1 MIKMKDSGIPWIGQ
15 IPEDW
20 EVAKLKNF
28 TKFYSGGTPNVSNQF
43 NYNDNGVSFV
53 TIKDMSNN
61 YLINKTEKHITKLG
75 IKEKN
80 LKILDKG
87 TVLYSIYATVGEIS
101 ELNINA
107 TINQAILALTNLKNI
122 NKTFLKY
129 NLLSMKDFVISL
141 SNGNTQFNLNTEIV
155 KNFYLTTP
163 SFELQQKIVEI
174 LDKKCG
180 QIDELVRIE
189 ENEIEKLK
197 EYKTSLITKVVTK
210 GLDPNVKMKDSG
222 IPWIGQIPESW
233 ITIKIKFTSWLKGR
247 IGWDGLKSSEF
258 KEDGPFLITGTDFN
272 NGNIKWDT
280 CAHITEERFME
291 DELLHVKEGDL
302 LITKDGTIGKL
313 AIVKNCPEKV
323 SLNSGV
329 MIIRNN
335 SNWKYDN
342 KYLYYILLSNQF
354 YLWYEKSQNGNST
367 IKHLYQ
373 EQFYNF
379 EFSYPNILYQKRIV
393 AYLDNKCE
401 EIDNLIK
408 IKQEKIEKLKEYKKS
423 LIYQYVT
430 GKKEVV

>member
-80 LKILDKG
+80 LKILNKG

-180 QIDELVRIE
+180 QIDKLVRIE

-210 GLDPNVKMKDSG
+210 GLDPNAKMKDSD
-222 IPWIGQIPESW
+222 IPWIGQIPYDWEVKRLKY
-233 ITIKIKFTSWLKGR
+233 IADIFLKG
-247 IGWDGLKSSEF
+247 
-258 KEDGPFLITGTDFN
+258 
-272 NGNIKWDT
+272 NG
-280 CAHITEERFME
+280 
-291 DELLHVKEGDL
+291 
-302 LITKDGTIGKL
+302 ITKDDVVGEGNTPCVRYGDIYTTYEFKFNECKTRTNKEKFSNLQYFTHGDILFKKTGELVEEIGKSVVYMGNKECL
-313 AIVKNCPEKV
+313 AGGDVVIMKHSQEPVFLGYALESSYVREQKSFGKLKLKVVHISIQDISNLYVALPTKNEQV
-323 SLNSGV
+323 
-329 MIIRNN
+329 IIG
-335 SNWKYDN
+335 
-342 KYLYYILLSNQF
+342 KYLD
-354 YLWYEKSQNGNST
+354 E
-367 IKHLYQ
+367 
-373 EQFYNF
+373 
-379 EFSYPNILYQKRIV
+379 
-393 AYLDNKCE
+393 KCE

-430 GKKEVV
+430 GKKEV

>member
-222 IPWIGQIPESW
+222 IPWIGQIPEDW
-233 ITIKIKFTSWLKGR
+233 KVVRLKNIAKCYG
-247 IGWDGLKSSEF
+247 GLTYSPDDINEKGILVLRSSNIQNGKLSFNDNVYVKVNNFMPVE
-258 KEDGPFLITGTDFN
+258 KNDILICSR
-272 NGNIKWDT
+272 NGS
-280 CAHITEERFME
+280 R
-291 DELLHVKEGDL
+291 EL
-302 LITKDGTIGKL
+302 IGKN
-313 AIVKNCPEKV
+313 AIITTDIKATF
-323 SLNSGV
+323 GAFM
-329 MIIRNN
+329 MIIRTSQNAKYLHKILN
-335 SNWKYDN
+335 SNIFN
-342 KYLYYILLSNQF
+342 YYISSFLT
-354 YLWYEKSQNGNST
+354 ST
-367 IKHLYQ
+367 INQLTKNNLDNIK
-373 EQFYNF
+373 FP
-379 EFSYPNILYQKRIV
+379 FSIDPNTQQQIV
-393 AYLDNKCE
+393 EYLDKRCE

-430 GKKEVV
+430 GKKEVI

>member
-1 MIKMKDSGIPWIGQ
+1 MKEKMKDSGIPWIGQ

-20 EVAKLKNF
+20 KVAKLKNF

-210 GLDPNVKMKDSG
+210 GLDPNAKMKDSG
-222 IPWIGQIPESW
+222 IPWIGQIPEDW
-233 ITIKIKFTSWLKGR
+233 KVGRLKNFYDVWGGTTPSTEN
-247 IGWDGLKSSEF
+247 IGFW
-258 KEDGPFLITGTDFN
+258 
-272 NGNIKWDT
+272 NGNIKWATPIDFKENYIYDT
-280 CAHITEERFME
+280 LKKIT
-291 DELLHVKEGDL
+291 
-302 LITKDGTIGKL
+302 KL
-313 AIVKNCPEKV
+313 AIEKNNLKV
-323 SLNSGV
+323 AHENTLILTTRAPIGKIAITKAEMTCNQGCKILFSKNKVFYRYTYYYLLAFCNILNVLGTGTTFLEISST
-329 MIIRNN
+329 N
-335 SNWKYDN
+335 
-342 KYLYYILLSNQF
+342 LSNF
-354 YLWYEKSQNGNST
+354 N
-367 IKHLYQ
+367 HLFLRLEIQ
-373 EQFYNF
+373 Q
-379 EFSYPNILYQKRIV
+379 QIV
-393 AYLDNKCE
+393 EYLDKRCE

-430 GKKEVV
+430 GKKEV

>member
-1 MIKMKDSGIPWIGQ
+1 MKEKMKDSGIPWIGQ

-20 EVAKLKNF
+20 KVAKLKNF

-210 GLDPNVKMKDSG
+210 GLDHNAKMKDSG
-222 IPWIGQIPESW
+222 IPWIGQIPEDWKVGRLKNFYLNRIEKYNGQNLNYFALENIESW
-233 ITIKIKFTSWLKGR
+233 SGR
-247 IGWDGLKSSEF
+247 FIETENIYDKKESILCYKNDCVFGKLRPYLAKAFLLPFDMCCSSEF
-258 KEDGPFLITGTDFN
+258 AIFYSKIN
-272 NGNIKWDT
+272 NT
-280 CAHITEERFME
+280 
-291 DELLHVKEGDL
+291 
-302 LITKDGTIGKL
+302 
-313 AIVKNCPEKV
+313 
-323 SLNSGV
+323 
-329 MIIRNN
+329 
-335 SNWKYDN
+335 
-342 KYLYYILLSNQF
+342 KYLF
-354 YLWYEKSQNGNST
+354 YCFISFGIIDVINSSTYGTKMPRANRIYFKSSICNTNCYRTTTNS
-367 IKHLYQ
+367 
-373 EQFYNF
+373 
-379 EFSYPNILYQKRIV
+379 
-393 AYLDNKCE
+393 
-401 EIDNLIK
+401 
-408 IKQEKIEKLKEYKKS
+408 
-423 LIYQYVT
+423 
-430 GKKEVV
+430 

>member
-15 IPEDW
+15 IPENW

-80 LKILDKG
+80 LKILNKG

-180 QIDELVRIE
+180 QIDKLVRIE

-210 GLDPNVKMKDSG
+210 GLDPNAKMKDSG
-222 IPWIGQIPESW
+222 IPWIGQIPEDW
-233 ITIKIKFTSWLKGR
+233 KVKRLKYIADTFLKG
-247 IGWDGLKSSEF
+247 
-258 KEDGPFLITGTDFN
+258 
-272 NGNIKWDT
+272 NG
-280 CAHITEERFME
+280 
-291 DELLHVKEGDL
+291 
-302 LITKDGTIGKL
+302 ITKDDIVEGGNTPCVRYGDIYTKYEFKFNECKTRTNKEKIFNLQYFTHGDILFTTTGELVEEIGKSVVYMGNKECL
-313 AIVKNCPEKV
+313 AGGDVVIMKHYQEPAFLGYALGSGYVREQKSFGKLKLKV
-323 SLNSGV
+323 VHISIQDISNIYIALPSKKEQF
-329 MIIRNN
+329 IIG
-335 SNWKYDN
+335 
-342 KYLYYILLSNQF
+342 KYLD
-354 YLWYEKSQNGNST
+354 
-367 IKHLYQ
+367 
-373 EQFYNF
+373 
-379 EFSYPNILYQKRIV
+379 KR
-393 AYLDNKCE
+393 CE

-430 GKKEVV
+430 GKKEIV